1 MRMHTSRFL
10 LLAALG
16 AGLLLSAC
24 GGGDGTP
31 TAPAGAT
38 TVIEGGSTDGYP
50 IDSIQG
56 GDATA
61 VPVPTFEGYPTAP

>member
-1 MRMHTSRFL
+1 MRIRTSRYL
-10 LLAALG
+10 LLAVLG
-16 AGLLLSAC
+16 ASLLLSAC

-38 TVIEGGSTDGYP
+38 PVIDGGSLEGYP

-56 GDATA
+56 SDGTA
-61 VPVPTFEGYPTAP
+61 APVPTFEGYPTAP

>member
-1 MRMHTSRFL
+1 MRIHTSRLL

-31 TAPAGAT
+31 TPAAGAT
-38 TVIEGGSTDGYP
+38 TVVEGGSTDGYP
-50 IDSIQG
+50 LDSVQG
-56 GDATA
+56 GGATPA
-61 VPVPTFEGYPTAP
+61 PVATFEGYPTAP

>member
-1 MRMHTSRFL
+1 MRMHTSRLL
-10 LLAALG
+10 LLATLG

-38 TVIEGGSTDGYP
+38 TVIEGGSVDGYP
-50 IDSIQG
+50 MDTIQG
-56 GDATA
+56 GDATP
-61 VPVPTFEGYPTAP
+61 VPVATFEGYPTAP